1 MPSHGCR
8 QRHRQKARRCIDEI
22 TRLSPQKRSPVVKQ
36 PRCPTWGSAL
46 FVWVTDHAPS
56 IRFGFSTNLIASSL
70 ASTVIVRTTI
80 LHASTLNSSS
90 LRLRALASKFGAM
103 RSRCPAALVLRLGTT
118 AWHFPSSPTEP
129 RLLRESQHFGEPD
142 VDTWRA
148 ALLMVKRYGDR
159 AAFEGAMRADL
170 ALAEGDV
177 DVAAAWRRILD
188 ALDRLQAKA
197 PADGEKVH

>member
-1 MPSHGCR
+1 MPVYPFRILDKFDRVIAGQHSHCADDDS
-8 QRHRQKARRCIDEI
+8 ARE
-22 TRLSPQKRSPVVKQ
+22 
-36 PRCPTWGSAL
+36 
-46 FVWVTDHAPS
+46 HAE
-56 IRFGFSTNLIASSL
+56 
-70 ASTVIVRTTI
+70 
-80 LHASTLNSSS
+80 SSS

-129 RLLRESQHFGEPD
+129 LLLRESQHFGEPD

-159 AAFEGAMRADL
+159 AAFEVAMRANL